1 MIEGQGKRM
10 MSRPA
15 LFLDRDGVIV
25 KDVEFLHRVEDS
37 RFMPGLFAL
46 TADFAARCFTVI
58 MATNQSGIG
67 RGLYDEATFTRLTDW
82 MRGEIARNGG
92 RLDAVYYAPTHPTEA
107 KGHFR
112 RDSSWRKPGPGMFL
126 QAAAD
131 LGLDLAR
138 SVSIGN
144 EQRDIDASRAAGI
157 PHLFMVDPMAPAPT
171 TREDCRIVPRLLDV
185 LAAP

>member
-1 MIEGQGKRM
+1 MPDR
-10 MSRPA
+10 RPA

-25 KDVEFLHRVEDS
+25 ADVEFLHRIEDG
-37 RFMPGLFAL
+37 RFMPGLFEL
-46 TADFAARCFTVI
+46 TKEFAARGYALV

-82 MRGEIARNGG
+82 MRAEIGKNGS

-107 KGHFR
+107 KGIYR
-112 RDSSWRKPGPGMFL
+112 RVSDWRKPGPGMFL
-126 QAAAD
+126 AAARD

-144 EQRDIDASRAAGI
+144 EQRDIDASRHAGI
-157 PHLFMVDPMAPAPT
+157 PNLFLLDPKAAAPT
-171 TREDCRIVPRLLDV
+171 MRDDCQIVPRLMDV
-185 LAAP
+185 LPFLPGGTA

>member
-1 MIEGQGKRM
+1 MSP
-10 MSRPA
+10 SRPA

-25 KDVEFLHRVEDS
+25 ADVEFLHRIEDS
-37 RFMPGLFAL
+37 RFMPGLFEL
-46 TADFAARCFTVI
+46 TAAFAARGYAVV

-67 RGLYDEATFTRLTDW
+67 RGLYDEAIFTRLTDW
-82 MRGEIARNGG
+82 MRAEIAKNGG

-107 KGHFR
+107 KGIFR
-112 RDSSWRKPGPGMFL
+112 RDSDWRKPGPGMFL
-126 QAAAD
+126 AASRD

-157 PHLFMVDPMAPAPT
+157 PNLFLLAPKATAPEMRGD
-171 TREDCRIVPRLLDV
+171 TRVVPTLLDV
-185 LAAP
+185 LETLPGGKP

>member
-1 MIEGQGKRM
+1 
-10 MSRPA
+10 MSQNRPA

-25 KDVEFLHRVEDS
+25 EDVEFLYRIEDS
-37 RFMPGLFAL
+37 RFMPGIFAL
-46 TADFAARCFTVI
+46 TADFAARGYAVV

-67 RGLYDEATFTRLTDW
+67 RGLYDEAAFTRLTDW
-82 MRGEIARNGG
+82 MRAEMMKQGG

-112 RDSSWRKPGPGMFL
+112 RDSDWRKPGPGMFR
-126 QAAAD
+126 AAARD

-144 EQRDIDASRAAGI
+144 EQRDIDASRNAGI
-157 PHLFMVDPMAPAPT
+157 PRLFRIDPKAAAPSQSG
-171 TREDCRIVPRLLDV
+171 DCLVLPRLLDV
-185 LAAP
+185 LAAS

>member
-1 MIEGQGKRM
+1 
-10 MSRPA
+10 MSQNRPA

-25 KDVEFLHRVEDS
+25 EDVVFLHRIEDS

-46 TADFAARCFTVI
+46 TRDFAARGHAVV

-82 MRGEIARNGG
+82 MRAEIAKHGG

-107 KGHFR
+107 KGNFR
-112 RDSSWRKPGPGMFL
+112 RDSDWRKPGPGMFL
-126 QAAAD
+126 AAARD

-144 EQRDIDASRAAGI
+144 EQRDIDASRNAGI
-157 PHLFMVDPMAPAPT
+157 PHLFLLDPSAAAPT
-171 TREDCRIVPRLLDV
+171 MRDDYQIVPALSDV
-185 LAAP
+185 LTFLREGKT

>member
-1 MIEGQGKRM
+1 M
-10 MSRPA
+10 MSQNRPA

-25 KDVEFLHRVEDS
+25 EDVEFLHRVEDS

-46 TADFAARCFTVI
+46 TAAFAAKGYAVV

-67 RGLYDEATFTRLTDW
+67 RGLYDEAVFTRLTDW
-82 MRGEIARNGG
+82 MRAEIARAGG

-107 KGHFR
+107 KGAFR
-112 RDSSWRKPGPGMFL
+112 RVSDWRKPGPGMVL
-126 QAAAD
+126 AAARD
-131 LGLDLAR
+131 LSLDLAR

-157 PHLFMVDPMAPAPT
+157 PALFLLAPTVPAPE
-171 TREDCRIVPRLLDV
+171 TRGDVRVVPALLDV
-185 LAAP
+185 RDSILGGIA

>member
-1 MIEGQGKRM
+1 MTQI
-10 MSRPA
+10 RPA

-25 KDVEFLHRVEDS
+25 EDVEFLHLIRDS
-37 RFMPGLFAL
+37 RFMPGLFEL
-46 TADFAARCFTVI
+46 TAAFAARGHAIV

-82 MRGEIARNGG
+82 MRAEIARNGG
-92 RLDAVYYAPTHPTEA
+92 RLDAVYYAPTHPTDA
-107 KGHFR
+107 KGRFR
-112 RDSSWRKPGPGMFL
+112 RMSDWRKPGPGMFL
-126 QAAAD
+126 AASRD

-157 PHLFMVDPMAPAPT
+157 PNLFRIDAQAAPAQIG
-171 TREDCRIVPRLLDV
+171 DCRVVAGLLDV
-185 LAAP
+185 LAAI

>member
-1 MIEGQGKRM
+1 
-10 MSRPA
+10 MSQIKPA

-25 KDVEFLHRVEDS
+25 ADVEFLHLVEDS

-46 TADFAARCFTVI
+46 TADFAARGYAVV

-82 MRGEIARNGG
+82 MRAEIARNGG

-107 KGHFR
+107 EGHFR
-112 RDSSWRKPGPGMFL
+112 RVSDWRKPGPGMFL
-126 QAAAD
+126 QAARD

-157 PHLFMVDPMAPAPT
+157 PHLFRVDPKAAAPAQVG
-171 TREDCRIVPRLLDV
+171 DCRVVPRLLDV
-185 LAAP
+185 LAPF

>member
-1 MIEGQGKRM
+1 
-10 MSRPA
+10 MSQNRLA

-25 KDVEFLHRVEDS
+25 ADVEFLHRIEDS
-37 RFMPGLFAL
+37 RFMPGLFEL
-46 TADFAARCFTVI
+46 TADFAARGYAVV

-82 MRGEIARNGG
+82 MRGEITRNGG
-92 RLDAVYYAPTHPTEA
+92 RLDAVYYAPTHPTEG

-126 QAAAD
+126 QAARD
-131 LGLDLAR
+131 LSLDLAC

-144 EQRDIDASRAAGI
+144 EKRDIDASRAAGI
-157 PHLFMVDPMAPAPT
+157 PNLFLIDPAAPSPT
-171 TREDCRIVPRLLDV
+171 MRDDYRIVRRLLDV
-185 LAAP
+185 VL